1 MMDLNWE
8 WLPLLAALAL
18 ALSMRP
24 WHMLRGGQLTT
35 PLLGSLTLFPWL
47 WALPRMHTMPIPLLL
62 SGSCL
67 MLLMLGWP
75 LAVPVICL
83 VAALSGLISPAPVET
98 LIANAFWIGVLP
110 ATLALWLGA
119 LLRRYAG
126 PHVFVYTL
134 GRGFIATAL
143 STFGASLLG
152 EWAGADLPNLESHLI
167 TTAHWMMAWGEAF
180 MTGMLSAIFVA
191 FRPQWLATWS
201 DNLYLHK

>member
-8 WLPLLAALAL
+8 WLPLAVALAL
-18 ALSMRP
+18 AFSMRP
-24 WHMLRGGQLTT
+24 WRMLRDGALAT
-35 PLLGSLTLFPWL
+35 PLLASLVFFPWL
-47 WALPRMHTMPIPLLL
+47 WALPRMHAMPIPLIL

-67 MLLMLGWP
+67 ILLMLGWP

-83 VAALSGLISPAPVET
+83 IAALSGLVAPAPVE
-98 LIANAFWIGVLP
+98 LLVANAFWIGVLP
-110 ATLALWLGA
+110 ASIALVLGA
-119 LLRRYAG
+119 LLRRYVG

-134 GRGFIATAL
+134 GRGFIATAV

-152 EWAGADLPNLESHLI
+152 EWAGAELPNIEPTLV